1 MKWFADYVN
10 ELKEKLEITSDYG
23 MAQHLG
29 IARQSM
35 TKIKNG
41 DVLNSEMCFRIANEL
56 KRHPMEIIAT
66 ARAQKERNAEFRA
79 FWIKMAKEYG
89 NK

>member
-1 MKWFADYVN
+1 MKWFSDYID

-23 MAQHLG
+23 IAKHLG
-29 IARQSM
+29 IARQTM
-35 TKIKNG
+35 TKIRNG
-41 DVLNSEMCFRIANEL
+41 AVLNSEMCFKIANEL

-66 ARAQKERNAEFRA
+66 ARAQKERNNEFRA